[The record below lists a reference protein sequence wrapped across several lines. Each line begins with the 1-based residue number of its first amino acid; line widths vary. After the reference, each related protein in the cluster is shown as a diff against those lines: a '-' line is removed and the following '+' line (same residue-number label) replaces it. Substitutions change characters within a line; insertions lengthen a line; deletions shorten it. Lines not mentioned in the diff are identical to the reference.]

1 MPGVTKHIYDHDIR
15 DILTMWNRQLKEISL
30 ILPQKYNKEDIILL
44 MKKYYPHEWMSV
56 VYKYNYYE
64 SKDRYLK
71 KRFGKKRYNMPKPEK
86 LIESVLQYKKLM
98 KLSYRKQYYSEFEE
112 ENQLKNVE
120 NLWDK
125 REKKIEKI
133 DNKINRAKF
142 KTQQMTPK
150 YIDVLIGFYERKNTS
165 QKDKMYI
172 MAELKK
178 YYNDKVINF
187 FFKVNDTELNKQLRW
202 TAFYHLQSFNYHPRA
217 RRQKYMQVYT
227 KNKKRKQYLKY
238 VYPDEKYTIPQNP
251 HELEY
256 RIENSKEQKIKH
268 YDFFIS
274 HSSMDSM
281 YVQELIQYENRNTKD
296 VFCDWINDADYL
308 KRKLVCKAT
317 LKVIEARLRQ
327 SDAIIFVES
336 TNSRKSIWCK
346 YELNYFSE
354 LKRPIY
360 CININDISSKN
371 WEDMYI
377 IEDMWYYDSNYKE
390 YPLIKNKIISEN
402 S

>member
-30 ILPQKYNKEDIILL
+30 ILPQEYTKEDIISL

-56 VYKYNYYE
+56 VHKYNYYE

-86 LIESVLQYKKLM
+86 LIESVLQYRKLM
-98 KLSYRKQYYSEFEE
+98 KLSYRNQYYNEFEE
-112 ENQLKNVE
+112 VNQSKNAE
-120 NLWDK
+120 NLWAK

-133 DNKINRAKF
+133 DNKINQAKF

-150 YIDVLIGFYERKNTS
+150 YIDMLIGLYERKNTS

-178 YYNDKVINF
+178 YYNNKVINF

-217 RRQKYMQVYT
+217 RRQKYMQVHT
-227 KNKKRKQYLKY
+227 KNKKRKHYLKY

-251 HELEY
+251 NELEY

-274 HSSMDSM
+274 HSSEDSV
-281 YVQELIQYENRNTKD
+281 YVQELIQHENRNSKD

-354 LKRPIY
+354 LNRPIY
-360 CININDISSKN
+360 CISINDISSKN
-371 WEDMYI
+371 WETISIM
-377 IEDMWYYDSNYKE
+377 EDRWYYDTTYKQF
-390 YPLIKNKIISEN
+390 LLV
-402 S
+402 